1 MTDGSSE
8 HRIRP
13 YLPYGRQLID
23 EDDIRAVADVLRSD
37 WLTTGPAVERFEDR
51 LRQTTGARHAIACSS
66 GTAAL
71 HLAAMALGLG
81 PEDCIVVPDITF
93 AATAAAPAFTGA
105 RVVLADVDAQTG
117 LMGPDHFEAALA
129 LAPGPVRAVFPVH
142 LNGQCADLAAI
153 AAIARPRGIRIVD
166 DACHALGSSYM
177 HEGHEYRAGGG
188 DADITVFSFH
198 PVKTIAAGEGGAIVT
213 GDDNLAAKLRL
224 LRNHGITRNPE
235 EFTTTGAFD
244 FSGQV
249 NPWHYE
255 IHRPGL
261 NYRLSDIHA
270 ALAHSQM
277 RKLKVFI
284 AQRRELH
291 AAYCE
296 CIASHTPLI
305 RMVEAL
311 PGQNPAWHLAVA
323 LIDFA
328 TAGIDRGNV
337 MRALQKKGIGTQ
349 VHYIPL
355 HRQPAFADA
364 DSGADFS
371 GAEAYFAKALSL
383 PLHAGMQR
391 ADIHRVVEALTEI
404 LKASS

>member
-1 MTDGSSE
+1 MTEGRADN
-8 HRIRP
+8 RDRP
-13 YLPYGRQLID
+13 FLPYGRQLID
-23 EDDIRAVADVLRSD
+23 EGDIRAVADVLRSD
-37 WLTTGPAVERFEDR
+37 WLTTGPAVERFEDA
-51 LRQTTGARHAIACSS
+51 LRQATGAAHAVACSS

-71 HLAAMALGLG
+71 HLAAMALDLG
-81 PEDCIVVPDITF
+81 PEDCIVVPDMTF

-117 LMGPDHFEAALA
+117 LMGSDHFQAALA
-129 LAPGPVRAVFPVH
+129 RAPGPVRAVFPVH

-153 AAIARPRGIRIVD
+153 DAIARPRGIRIVA
-166 DACHALGSSYM
+166 DACHALGSRYM
-177 HEGHEYRAGGG
+177 QEGRECRAGGG
-188 DADITVFSFH
+188 DADMTVFSFH

-213 GDDNLAAKLRL
+213 GNEALAARLRR
-224 LRNHGITRNPE
+224 LRNHGITRDPE
-235 EFTTTGAFD
+235 DFTAAGAVD
-244 FSGQV
+244 PAGKV

-255 IHRPGL
+255 IHETGL

-270 ALAHSQM
+270 ALAYSQM
-277 RKLKVFI
+277 GRLEDFI
-284 AQRRELH
+284 AKRRSLH
-291 AAYCE
+291 DEYCS
-296 CIASHTPLI
+296 ALAPLAPTVGTI
-305 RMVEAL
+305 RAL

-328 TAGIDRGNV
+328 AAGIGRGDV
-337 MRALQKKGIGTQ
+337 MRALRERGIGTQ

-364 DSGADFS
+364 GRGVNFP

-391 ADIHRVVEALTEI
+391 GDVHHVVEALTEI
-404 LKASS
+404 LKALS